1 VVIADT
7 ATELAPAR
15 GGYYDRNP
23 IWFRGAAMNR
33 GRGTARRAACRMMPA
48 ITIANVSWR

>member
-1 VVIADT
+1 LLTMIMNAIVIPRATSRDRSLPDGSDWWSVVIADT

-23 IWFRGAAMNR
+23 I
-33 GRGTARRAACRMMPA
+33 
-48 ITIANVSWR
+48 